1 MNNLDNVFLFMQ
13 SDDALEALHSGDA
26 KLSSGGIRKKD
37 GTLLELAKPAQ
48 LSVAELLSLIDGK
61 TTTKAGELSLEDEL
75 KKRDIEI
82 EHINQIAFLNN
93 RALQNVYTLTYE
105 GFKQTLI
112 GINDVKDQVEKL
124 SQSVSKHYFSEELE
138 SALRL
143 MNYMKTDY
151 GNLCSNKYD
160 VTNGNIAEHLDEI
173 CAFISRLEYEVNNG
187 AENSQFKIEIV
198 INLFSPFANI
208 VRRFSALYYY
218 ANGFLPGNFE
228 GWIRVITKSGI
239 MNNLF
244 YYVNLYFDS
253 PFRTKVKQIDTA
265 NKAIQRLCQN
275 IEFDV
280 KFIGSHTKE
289 EYQALPNTI
298 IENINSNRYYLD
310 DNGICIFI

>member
-1 MNNLDNVFLFMQ
+1 M
-13 SDDALEALHSGDA
+13 
-26 KLSSGGIRKKD
+26 
-37 GTLLELAKPAQ
+37 
-48 LSVAELLSLIDGK
+48 
-61 TTTKAGELSLEDEL
+61 
-75 KKRDIEI
+75 
-82 EHINQIAFLNN
+82 
-93 RALQNVYTLTYE
+93 TYE

-208 VRRFSALYYY
+208 VRRFSDLYYY